1 MRILCAWFPKLD
13 IDLALRQR
21 PALASRPVVLLQG
34 HGDRALVSGVSCE
47 AARLGILAGMSA
59 GQARRRSPAAV
70 FLADN
75 AGACL
80 DEVERIATILRTRV
94 TERVAVG
101 GRDHVFVAIDEES
114 PDAGKAAALRVMGIV
129 RAWADR
135 PVRGGLAAIRSEALD
150 AARASRRGL
159 LVVPPTP
166 ADRPTETIPPL
177 TSPEISARVETAP
190 LSGLAARAGIGALLF
205 RLETVLAAR
214 GEGAR
219 SVRVEVT
226 TPAGVVEVGAGSPQ
240 PFYTGT
246 EAMQLLAG
254 DIAAEALEGATA
266 IRAVLGRLAPDVR
279 VRPLGAANFEPERLP
294 LAG

>member
-34 HGDRALVSGVSCE
+34 HGDRAIVSGASCE

-80 DEVERIATILRTRV
+80 DELERIARIVRARV
-94 TERVAVG
+94 TERVGVG
-101 GRDHVFVAIDEES
+101 GRDHLFVAIEGDSPEDE
-114 PDAGKAAALRVMGIV
+114 KALALRVMSLV

-135 PVRGGLAAIRSEALD
+135 PVRGGLAPSRQEALE

-159 LVVPPTP
+159 LVAPPAGAGAP
-166 ADRPTETIPPL
+166 PETIPPFRTPGL
-177 TSPEISARVETAP
+177 AARLQTGP
-190 LSGLAARAGIGALLF
+190 LAGLAARAAVAALLC
-205 RLETVLAAR
+205 RLEAVLAAR

-219 SVRVEVT
+219 ALRVEVT
-226 TPAGVVEVGAGSPQ
+226 VPGGVVEARATPAQ
-240 PFYTGT
+240 PFYSGA
-246 EAMQLLAG
+246 EAMQLV
-254 DIAAEALEGATA
+254 AADLVPEALEGATA
-266 IRAVLGRLAPDVR
+266 VGAVLGRLAPDVR
-279 VRPLGAANFEPERLP
+279 VRPLGATNFEPQSLA